1 MSETP
6 IENHNNIQNQAG
18 SAGRV
23 AEMFRRVL
31 QWLPP
36 KARLAV
42 FFGLLVLVPLAV
54 YSYLS
59 NGRGD
64 LNLVC
69 RHNLQSAQL
78 TVSVDG
84 KIVFSDQ
91 SSGTVKKR
99 FGFLDKKVEG
109 ALSKALSIPLGK
121 HTVRVSLKAP
131 SEQFD
136 QTRQIAVNVVSGK
149 ESTLTITTQRG
160 DLSLAYEGPPA
171 FSNSV
176 SAPEESSAIWSILM
190 TVMGAVGSAAIGFM
204 VQEFLRSRKA
214 AFLQNKS
221 SRVVR

>member
-1 MSETP
+1 MSE
-6 IENHNNIQNQAG
+6 IANHDNIQNQPG
-18 SAGRV
+18 TAGRV
-23 AEMFRRVL
+23 AETFRRVL

-42 FFGLLVLVPLAV
+42 FSGLLVLVPLAV

-84 KIVFSDQ
+84 KVVLSDQ

-109 ALSKALSIPLGK
+109 TLSKALSIPLGK

-136 QTRQIAVNVVSGK
+136 QTRQIAVNLVSGR
-149 ESTLTITTQRG
+149 ESTVTITTQRG
-160 DLSLAYEGPPA
+160 DLSLAYDGPPV
-171 FSNSV
+171 FSNTASTT
-176 SAPEESSAIWSILM
+176 EGSSAIWSILM

-221 SRVVR
+221 SKVVQ